1 MPAKPRKP
9 KNRSGLTPAQRR
21 LVAGVVER
29 WAATV
34 SGKTTP
40 DLEMAE
46 KCIRA
51 SYPVEQRDGIK
62 VLFVRSPQMF
72 FLLQAVCRGAIS
84 KKIAKVIAEQYGLKD
99 VHLLDEVRRVA
110 MQRNHTSERSQWYS
124 QGNALVDVWS
134 KTVAHVTREE
144 RIKRADVFN
153 IELLGDEDEEE
164 DSTVDPPITAEVI
177 HDKRVEKREDHRARV
192 AVNNFVFDGGN
203 RARSFFDQT
212 RLTDEGAAIATAWY
226 SSGAHHAMLGQKQA
240 LSQTIDSTIYVKNA
254 PGWASR
260 YTDII
265 DREVMCRLLGVN
277 DLSITWEHEIFHH
290 VRHYMTFRTCA
301 LLLVG
306 TPTLVHDE
314 YYTLHNETGP
324 AVEWEDG
331 ATLWYHDGHDL
342 GRVGRKIVM
351 CPETL
356 TAEDVATTDNQEVR
370 RIILDTLGWDKY
382 LAGSGAYVLDKR
394 ENEVDNTVEILVAIP
409 NHPKDAPKSFTEA
422 LALKDRRM
430 VLACRSTGRKYCLN
444 VSETINTCEE
454 AQRWMA
460 GGFVPSTTIRGISIP
475 SPAMRIIGA
484 S

>member
-1 MPAKPRKP
+1 MPTKPRKP
-9 KNRSGLTPAQRR
+9 KTRSGLTPAQRR

-34 SGKTTP
+34 SGASSP

-46 KCIRA
+46 QCIRA
-51 SYPVEQRDGIK
+51 SYPTEQRDNIK
-62 VLFVRSPQMF
+62 VIFVRSPQMF
-72 FLLQAVCRGAIS
+72 FLLQAVCRGAMS
-84 KKIAKVIAEQYGLKD
+84 KKMAKVLAEQYGLKD
-99 VHLLDEVRRVA
+99 VHLIEEVRRVA
-110 MQRNHTSERSQWYS
+110 MQRNHMSERSQWYS
-124 QGNALVDVWS
+124 QGNPLVDVWS
-134 KTVAHVTREE
+134 KTVARVTREE

-153 IELLGDEDEEE
+153 IELLGDEEE
-164 DSTVDPPITAEVI
+164 DATADPPITAEVI
-177 HDKRVEKREDHRARV
+177 HDKRVEKREDQRARA

-212 RLTDEGAAIATAWY
+212 RLTDEGAAIANAWY
-226 SSGAHHAMLGQKQA
+226 SSGAHHAMRGQKTA
-240 LSQTIDSTIYVKNA
+240 LNQTIDNTMYVRSADEPHWSST
-254 PGWASR
+254 
-260 YTDII
+260 YTDSI
-265 DREVMCRLLGVN
+265 DREVLCRLLGVN

-290 VRHYMTFRTCA
+290 VRHYMTFKTCA

-306 TPTLVHDE
+306 TPKIVHDE
-314 YYTLHNETGP
+314 DYTLHNETGP

-342 GRVGRKIVM
+342 GRVGRKIVT

-409 NHPKDAPKSFTEA
+409 RHPKEAPKSLTEA
-422 LALKDRRM
+422 LALTDRRM

-454 AQRWMA
+454 AQNWMA
-460 GGFVPSTTIRGISIP
+460 GGFAAPAIRGISIP
-475 SPAMRIIGA
+475 SPAMRVIGA